1 VVVTFNGTV
10 DVPMIINGTAYSLNL
25 DTHKVTK
32 Q

>member
-1 VVVTFNGTV
+1 VVTFNGTAN
-10 DVPMIINGTAYSLNL
+10 VPMTINGTAYTLNL